1 MNMVNRLVA
10 IALPALLLAGCE
22 LGTKEQEQVGPRGTA
37 LVLISDPDT
46 KAKVGEIPAPPYEL
60 TAEMVAG
67 DKAST
72 AYENVQVL
80 GDTSVD
86 EFNYLMQAMT
96 TWVAPDGA
104 PIKDAGCTYCHNP
117 ENMAS
122 DEKYTKVV
130 ARKMLQMTRNINA
143 TWKPHFGNQENGG
156 VTCWTCHRGNPVP
169 VNNWSTAKPDPATI
183 NGNKRGGNTPAPSVA
198 YASLNYDPFTDY
210 LAGKENIRVGGKA
223 FPTAA
228 SKAAIQTTE
237 KTYGLM
243 MHMSQG
249 LGVNC
254 SYCHN
259 SNNFAK
265 WEDSRPQ
272 RVNAWYGIRMVRDI
286 NNNYITALG
295 DVWPANGKG
304 AYGNRRGPHGD
315 PLKVNCATCHQGVN
329 KPLGGYKMLKDYP
342 TLKGAAPA
350 PTIAAA
356 PAPAPAET
364 AALDPDA
371 LLAAEPAAAGAMMV
385 AGTRRGKLSGG

>member
-1 MNMVNRLVA
+1 MKAPMMAAAARFAA
-10 IALPALLLAGCE
+10 IALPAILLAGCE
-22 LGTKEQEQVGPRGTA
+22 LGSKEQEQVGYRGTA
-37 LVLISDPDT
+37 MVQINDPDS
-46 KAKVGEIPAPPYEL
+46 KAAIGDIPAAPYEL

-67 DKAST
+67 DRAST
-72 AYENVQVL
+72 AYENVPVL
-80 GDTSVD
+80 GNVSVD

-96 TWVAPDGA
+96 TWIAPDGSDV
-104 PIKDAGCTYCHNP
+104 KDAGCTYCHNP

-122 DEKYTKVV
+122 DEKYTKIV
-130 ARKMLQMTRNINA
+130 ARKMLLMTQNINA
-143 TWKPHFGNQENGG
+143 NWKPHFAGQGSAGQENAG

-169 VNNWSTAKPDPATI
+169 VNNWSTAVPEPGTI
-183 NGNKRGGNTPAPSVA
+183 TGNKRGGNTPAKSVA

-210 LAGKENIRVGGKA
+210 LAGKDNIRVGGKA
-223 FPTAA
+223 FPTAT
-228 SKAAIQTTE
+228 SNAAIQSTE

-254 SYCHN
+254 TFCHN

-295 DVWPANGKG
+295 DVWPAN
-304 AYGNRRGPHGD
+304 RRGPHGD

-329 KPLGGYKMLKDYP
+329 KPLGGAKMLKDYP
-342 TLKGAAPA
+342 ALKGAAPV
-350 PTIAAA
+350 AA
-356 PAPAPAET
+356 PAPVVAQAVPPAAVAAPAE
-364 AALDPDA
+364 AAK
-371 LLAAEPAAAGAMMV
+371 PAA
-385 AGTRRGKLSGG
+385 

>member
-1 MNMVNRLVA
+1 MNTLKKLVA

-22 LGTKEQEQVGPRGTA
+22 LGSKEQEQVGPRGTA
-37 LVLISDPDT
+37 LVLISDPDS
-46 KAKVGEIPAPPYEL
+46 KAKVGEVPAPPYEL
-60 TAEMVAG
+60 TAEMIAG

-80 GDTSVD
+80 GNVSVD

-96 TWVAPDGA
+96 TWIAPDGSN
-104 PIKDAGCTYCHNP
+104 IKDAGCTYCHNP

-130 ARKMLQMTRNINA
+130 ARKMLQMTQNINA
-143 TWKPHFGNQENGG
+143 NWKPHFAGQGAGQENAG

-169 VNNWSTAKPDPATI
+169 VNNWSTAVPDPGTI
-183 NGNKRGGNTPAPSVA
+183 TGNKRGGNSPAQTVA
-198 YASLNYDPFTDY
+198 YASLNSDPFTDY
-210 LAGKENIRVGGKA
+210 LAGKENIRVGGKE

-228 SKAAIQTTE
+228 SNAAIQSTE

-254 SYCHN
+254 TFCHN

-272 RVNAWYGIRMVRDI
+272 RVNAWYGIRMVRDV

-329 KPLGGYKMLKDYP
+329 KPLGGVKMLKDYP
-342 TLKGAAPA
+342 ALKGAAPV
-350 PTIAAA
+350 AA
-356 PAPAPAET
+356 PAAPVVAAVPAPTET
-364 AALDPDA
+364 AATTEA
-371 LLAAEPAAAGAMMV
+371 VKPAA
-385 AGTRRGKLSGG
+385 

>member
-1 MNMVNRLVA
+1 MKALNKLVA

-22 LGTKEQEQVGPRGTA
+22 LGSKEQEQVGFRGTA
-37 LVLISDPDT
+37 MVQISDPDS
-46 KAKVGEIPAPPYEL
+46 KAKVGDIPAPPYEL
-60 TAEMVAG
+60 TAEMIAG
-67 DKAST
+67 DRAST
-72 AYENVQVL
+72 AYENVPVL
-80 GDTSVD
+80 GNVSVD

-96 TWVAPDGA
+96 TWVAPDGSN
-104 PIKDAGCTYCHNP
+104 IKDAGCTYCHNP

-130 ARKMLQMTRNINA
+130 ARKMLQMTQNINA
-143 TWKPHFGNQENGG
+143 TWAPHFSKQDNAG

-169 VNNWSTAKPDPATI
+169 VNNWSTAVPDPGTI
-183 NGNKRGGNTPAPSVA
+183 TGNKRGGNTPAQTVA
-198 YASLNYDPFTDY
+198 YASLNSDPFTDY
-210 LAGKENIRVGGKA
+210 LAGKDNIRVGGKE

-254 SYCHN
+254 TFCHN

-272 RVNAWYGIRMVRDI
+272 RVTAWYGIRMVRDI

-329 KPLGGYKMLKDYP
+329 KPLGGAKMLKDYP
-342 TLKGAAPA
+342 ALKGAAPVAA
-350 PTIAAA
+350 PAPVVAAA
-356 PAPAPAET
+356 PAPADT
-364 AALDPDA
+364 AA
-371 LLAAEPAAAGAMMV
+371 AAEAVKPAA
-385 AGTRRGKLSGG
+385 

>member
-1 MNMVNRLVA
+1 MNLLNKLVA

-22 LGTKEQEQVGPRGTA
+22 LGMKEQEQVGPRGTA
-37 LVLISDPDT
+37 LVLVADPDT
-46 KAKVGEIPAPPYEL
+46 KAQVGEVPAPPYEL
-60 TAEMVAG
+60 TAEMIAG

-72 AYENVQVL
+72 AYENVPVL
-80 GDTSVD
+80 GNVSVD
-86 EFNYLMQAMT
+86 EFNYLMLAMT
-96 TWVAPDGA
+96 TWIAPDGSN
-104 PIKDAGCTYCHNP
+104 IKDAGCTYCHNP

-130 ARKMLQMTRNINA
+130 ARKMLQMTQNINA
-143 TWKPHFGNQENGG
+143 SWKPHFANNGGAAQAASYQAGADQENAG

-169 VNNWSTAKPDPATI
+169 VNNWSTAVPDPSTI
-183 NGNKRGGNTPAPSVA
+183 AGNKRGGNTPSKSVA
-198 YASLNYDPFTDY
+198 YASLAYDPFTDY
-210 LAGKENIRVGGKA
+210 LAGKETIRVGGKA
-223 FPTAA
+223 FPTAYSA
-228 SKAAIQTTE
+228 SIQRTE

-243 MHMSQG
+243 MHFSNG

-272 RVNAWYGIRMVRDI
+272 RVNAWYGIRMVRDT
-286 NNNYITALG
+286 NNNYISALG

-304 AYGNRRGPHGD
+304 IYGNRRGPHGD

-342 TLKGAAPA
+342 ALKGSGYADKPV
-350 PTIAAA
+350 IAAA
-356 PAPAPAET
+356 PAAPAMAT
-364 AALDPDA
+364 APVV
-371 LLAAEPAAAGAMMV
+371 AAAAVTAKPAA
-385 AGTRRGKLSGG
+385 

>member
-1 MNMVNRLVA
+1 MKTLNKLVA

-22 LGTKEQEQVGPRGTA
+22 LGSKEQEQVGFRGTA
-37 LVLISDPDT
+37 MVQISDPDS
-46 KAKVGEIPAPPYEL
+46 KAKVGDIPAPPYEL
-60 TAEMVAG
+60 TAEMIAG
-67 DKAST
+67 DRAST
-72 AYENVQVL
+72 AYENVPVL
-80 GDTSVD
+80 GNVSVD

-96 TWVAPDGA
+96 TWIAPDGSNV
-104 PIKDAGCTYCHNP
+104 KDAGCTYCHNP

-130 ARKMLQMTRNINA
+130 ARKMLLMTQNINA
-143 TWKPHFGNQENGG
+143 NWKPHFAGQGAKQENAG

-169 VNNWSTAKPDPATI
+169 VNNWSSAVPDPSTI
-183 NGNKRGGNTPAPSVA
+183 TGNKRGGNTPAQTVA
-198 YASLNYDPFTDY
+198 YASLNSDPFTDY
-210 LAGKENIRVGGKA
+210 LAGKETIRVGGKE

-228 SKAAIQTTE
+228 SKAAIQSTE

-254 SYCHN
+254 TFCHN

-272 RVNAWYGIRMVRDI
+272 RVNAWYGIRMVRDT
-286 NNNYITALG
+286 NNNYISALG

-342 TLKGAAPA
+342 ALKGAAPV
-350 PTIAAA
+350 AA
-356 PAPAPAET
+356 PAPVVAATPAPAET
-364 AALDPDA
+364 AA
-371 LLAAEPAAAGAMMV
+371 AAEAVKPAA
-385 AGTRRGKLSGG
+385 

>member
-1 MNMVNRLVA
+1 MNALRMNLGHKLIA

-22 LGTKEQEQVGPRGTA
+22 LGKKEQEQVGPRGTA
-37 LVLISDPDT
+37 LVLISDPDS

-60 TAEMVAG
+60 TAEMIG
-67 DKAST
+67 GEKAST
-72 AYENVQVL
+72 AYENVPVL
-80 GDTSVD
+80 GNVSVD

-96 TWVAPDGA
+96 TWIAPDGSN
-104 PIKDAGCTYCHNP
+104 IKDAGCTYCHNP

-130 ARKMLQMTRNINA
+130 ARKMLLMTQNINA
-143 TWKPHFGNQENGG
+143 NWKPHFASNYGDTAGQENAG

-169 VNNWSTAKPDPATI
+169 VNNWSTAVPDPSTI
-183 NGNKRGGNTPAPSVA
+183 TGNKRGGNTPSKTVA
-198 YASLNYDPFTDY
+198 YASLAYDPFTDY

-223 FPTAA
+223 LPTAA
-228 SKAAIQTTE
+228 SNASIQQTE

-254 SYCHN
+254 SFCHN

-272 RVNAWYGIRMVRDI
+272 RVNAWYGIRMVRDV

-329 KPLGGYKMLKDYP
+329 KPLGGAKMLKDYP
-342 TLKGAAPA
+342 ALKGTAPVAAPA
-350 PTIAAA
+350 PVVAEATPAEAA
-356 PAPAPAET
+356 PAAPA
-364 AALDPDA
+364 AK
-371 LLAAEPAAAGAMMV
+371 PAA
-385 AGTRRGKLSGG
+385 

>member
-1 MNMVNRLVA
+1 MKALMKVAA
-10 IALPALLLAGCE
+10 IALPAILLAGCE
-22 LGTKEQEQVGPRGTA
+22 LGTKEQEQVGYRGTA
-37 LVLISDPDT
+37 MVQIADPDT
-46 KAKVGEIPAPPYEL
+46 KAKVGDIPAPPYEL
-60 TAEMVAG
+60 TAEMLAG
-67 DKAST
+67 DRAKT

-80 GDTSVD
+80 GDVSVD

-96 TWVAPDGA
+96 TWIAPDGSN
-104 PIKDAGCTYCHNP
+104 IKDAGCTYCHNP

-130 ARKMLQMTRNINA
+130 ARKMLQMTQNINA
-143 TWKPHFGNQENGG
+143 NWKPHFGNQENGG

-169 VNNWSTAKPDPATI
+169 VNNWSTAVPDPGNIT
-183 NGNKRGGNTPAPSVA
+183 GNKRGGNTPAPSVA

-228 SKAAIQTTE
+228 SNAAIQTTE

-254 SYCHN
+254 TYCHN

-272 RVNAWYGIRMVRDI
+272 RVNAWYGIRMVRDV

-304 AYGNRRGPHGD
+304 IYGNRRGPHGD

-342 TLKGAAPA
+342 ALKGAAPV
-350 PTIAAA
+350 AA
-356 PAPAPAET
+356 PAPVVADTPAPAET
-364 AALDPDA
+364 AAA
-371 LLAAEPAAAGAMMV
+371 TVATKPAA
-385 AGTRRGKLSGG
+385 

>member
-1 MNMVNRLVA
+1 MKALMKVAA

-22 LGTKEQEQVGPRGTA
+22 LGSKEQEQVGFRGTGMVQIA
-37 LVLISDPDT
+37 DPDT
-46 KAKVGEIPAPPYEL
+46 KAKVGDIPAPPYEL
-60 TAEMVAG
+60 TADMLVGQKSKE
-67 DKAST
+67 

-80 GDTSVD
+80 GDVSVD

-96 TWVAPDGA
+96 TWIAPDGSN
-104 PIKDAGCTYCHNP
+104 IKDAGCTYCHNP

-143 TWKPHFGNQENGG
+143 NWKPHFGNQDNAG

-169 VNNWSTAKPDPATI
+169 VYNWSTAVPDPARLT
-183 NGNKRGGNTPAPSVA
+183 GNKRGGNTPAPSVA

-228 SKAAIQTTE
+228 SNAAIQTTE

-254 SYCHN
+254 TFCHN

-265 WEDSRPQ
+265 WDDSRPQ

-295 DVWPANGKG
+295 DVWPANGAG
-304 AYGNRRGPHGD
+304 PYGNRRGPHGD

-329 KPLGGYKMLKDYP
+329 KPLGGAKMLKDYP
-342 TLKGAAPA
+342 ALKGAAPV
-350 PTIAAA
+350 AA
-356 PAPAPAET
+356 PAPVVAATPAPAET
-364 AALDPDA
+364 AAA
-371 LLAAEPAAAGAMMV
+371 TQSAKPAA
-385 AGTRRGKLSGG
+385 

>member
-1 MNMVNRLVA
+1 MNRLNKLVA

-22 LGTKEQEQVGPRGTA
+22 LGKKEQEQVGYRGTA
-37 LVLISDPDT
+37 MVQIHDPDS
-46 KAKVGEIPAPPYEL
+46 KAKVGEVPAPPYEL
-60 TAEMVAG
+60 TAEMIG
-67 DKAST
+67 GQKAST

-80 GDTSVD
+80 GNVSVD

-96 TWVAPDGA
+96 TWIAPDGSN
-104 PIKDAGCTYCHNP
+104 IKDAGCTYCHNP

-143 TWKPHFGNQENGG
+143 NWRPHFASNYGEVADQANAG

-169 VNNWSTAKPDPATI
+169 VNNWSTAAPDPKTI
-183 NGNKRGGNTPAPSVA
+183 TGNKRGGNTPSQTVA
-198 YASLNYDPFTDY
+198 WASLNYDPFTDY
-210 LAGKENIRVGGKA
+210 LAGKESIRVGGKA

-228 SKAAIQTTE
+228 SHAAIQQTE

-254 SYCHN
+254 TFCHN

-272 RVNAWYGIRMVRDI
+272 RVNAWYGIRMVRDV
-286 NNNYITALG
+286 NNNYISALG
-295 DVWPANGKG
+295 DVWPQNGKG
-304 AYGNRRGPHGD
+304 LYGNRRGPHGD

-342 TLKGAAPA
+342 ALKGEAP
-350 PTIAAA
+350 AAA
-356 PAPAPAET
+356 PAPVVADAAAPA
-364 AALDPDA
+364 A
-371 LLAAEPAAAGAMMV
+371 PAAAAP
-385 AGTRRGKLSGG
+385 AAPAAKP

>member
-1 MNMVNRLVA
+1 MKTLNKLVA

-22 LGTKEQEQVGPRGTA
+22 LGSKEQEQVGPRGTA
-37 LVLISDPDT
+37 LVLISDPDS
-46 KAKVGEIPAPPYEL
+46 KAKVGEVPAPPYEL
-60 TAEMVAG
+60 TAEMIAG

-80 GDTSVD
+80 GNVSVD

-96 TWVAPDGA
+96 TWIAPDGSN
-104 PIKDAGCTYCHNP
+104 IKDAGCTYCHNP

-130 ARKMLQMTRNINA
+130 ARKMLQMTQNINA
-143 TWKPHFGNQENGG
+143 NWKPHFAGQGVGQEHAG

-169 VNNWSTAKPDPATI
+169 VNNWSTAVPDPGTI
-183 NGNKRGGNTPAPSVA
+183 TGNKRGGNTPAQTVA
-198 YASLNYDPFTDY
+198 YASLNSDPFTDY
-210 LAGKENIRVGGKA
+210 LAGKDNIRVGGKE

-228 SKAAIQTTE
+228 SKAAIQSTE

-254 SYCHN
+254 TFCHN

-272 RVNAWYGIRMVRDI
+272 RVNAWYGIRMVRDT

-342 TLKGAAPA
+342 ALKGAAPV
-350 PTIAAA
+350 AA
-356 PAPAPAET
+356 PAPVVAAAPAPAET
-364 AALDPDA
+364 AA
-371 LLAAEPAAAGAMMV
+371 AAEAVKPAA
-385 AGTRRGKLSGG
+385 

>member
-1 MNMVNRLVA
+1 MSALNKLVA

-22 LGTKEQEQVGPRGTA
+22 LGTKEQEQVGFRGTA
-37 LVLISDPDT
+37 MVQINDPDS
-46 KAKVGEIPAPPYEL
+46 KAPVGEIPAPPYEL
-60 TAEMVAG
+60 TAEMLAG
-67 DKAST
+67 QKSKE

-80 GDTSVD
+80 GDVSVD

-96 TWVAPDGA
+96 TWIAPDGSDI
-104 PIKDAGCTYCHNP
+104 PNAGCAYCHNI

-130 ARKMLQMTRNINA
+130 ARKMLQMTRTINA
-143 TWKPHFGNQENGG
+143 NWTPHFGNQENAG

-169 VNNWSTAKPDPATI
+169 KNVWSTAVPDPKQIT
-183 NGNKRGGNTPAPSVA
+183 GKKYGGNTPAPSVA

-210 LAGKENIRVGGKA
+210 LAGKDNIRVGGKA
-223 FPTAA
+223 FPTKA
-228 SKAAIQTTE
+228 SNAAIQSTE

-254 SYCHN
+254 TFCHN

-272 RVNAWYGIRMVRDI
+272 RVNAWYGIRMVRDV
-286 NNNYITALG
+286 NNNYISALG
-295 DVWPANGKG
+295 DVWPA
-304 AYGNRRGPHGD
+304 NRRGPHGD

-329 KPLGGYKMLKDYP
+329 KPLGGAKMLKDYP
-342 TLKGAAPA
+342 ALKGAAPV
-350 PTIAAA
+350 AA
-356 PAPAPAET
+356 PAPVVAEAPAPAET
-364 AALDPDA
+364 AAVEPTK
-371 LLAAEPAAAGAMMV
+371 PAA
-385 AGTRRGKLSGG
+385 

>member
-1 MNMVNRLVA
+1 MNRLNKLVA

-22 LGTKEQEQVGPRGTA
+22 LGKKEQEQVGYRGTA
-37 LVLISDPDT
+37 MVQISDPDS
-46 KAKVGEIPAPPYEL
+46 KAKLGEIPAPPYEL
-60 TAEMVAG
+60 TAEMIAG
-67 DKAST
+67 QKAST
-72 AYENVQVL
+72 AYENVQIL

-96 TWVAPDGA
+96 TWIAPDGST
-104 PIKDAGCTYCHNP
+104 IKDAGCTYCHNP

-143 TWKPHFGNQENGG
+143 NWRPHFASNYGDVADQANAG

-169 VNNWSTAKPDPATI
+169 VNNWSTAVPDPKTI
-183 NGNKRGGNTPAPSVA
+183 TGNKRGGNTPSQTVA
-198 YASLNYDPFTDY
+198 WASLNYDPFTDY
-210 LAGKENIRVGGKA
+210 LAGKESIRVGGKA
-223 FPTAA
+223 FPTAG

-254 SYCHN
+254 TFCHN
-259 SNNFAK
+259 ANNFAK
-265 WEDSRPQ
+265 WADSRPQ
-272 RVNAWYGIRMVRDI
+272 RVNAWYGIRMVRDV
-286 NNNYITALG
+286 NNNYISALG
-295 DVWPANGKG
+295 DVWPQNGKG
-304 AYGNRRGPHGD
+304 LYGNRRGPHGD

-342 TLKGAAPA
+342 ALKGQAP
-350 PTIAAA
+350 AAA
-356 PAPAPAET
+356 PAPVVADAAPPPA
-364 AALDPDA
+364 
-371 LLAAEPAAAGAMMV
+371 PAAAAP
-385 AGTRRGKLSGG
+385 AAPAAKPAA

>member
-1 MNMVNRLVA
+1 MNTLNRLVA

-22 LGTKEQEQVGPRGTA
+22 LGKKEAEQVGFRGTA
-37 LVLISDPDT
+37 MVQIADPDS
-46 KAKVGEIPAPPYEL
+46 KAKVGDIPAPPYEL

-72 AYENVQVL
+72 AYENVPVL
-80 GDTSVD
+80 GNVSVD

-96 TWVAPDGA
+96 TWVAPDGSN
-104 PIKDAGCTYCHNP
+104 IKDAGCTYCHNP

-130 ARKMLQMTRNINA
+130 ARKMLQMTQNINA
-143 TWKPHFGNQENGG
+143 NWKPHFASNGASQENAG

-169 VNNWSTAKPDPATI
+169 VNNWSTALPEPGKIT
-183 NGNKRGGNTPAPSVA
+183 GKKYGGNTPAASVA
-198 YASLNYDPFTDY
+198 YASLNFDPFTGY
-210 LAGKENIRVGGKA
+210 LAGKDNIRVGGKE

-228 SKAAIQTTE
+228 SKAAIQSTE

-254 SYCHN
+254 TFCHN

-295 DVWPANGKG
+295 DVWPAN
-304 AYGNRRGPHGD
+304 RRGPHGD

-329 KPLGGYKMLKDYP
+329 KPLGGAKMLKDYP
-342 TLKGAAPA
+342 ALKGAAPVAA
-350 PTIAAA
+350 PAPVVAAA
-356 PAPAPAET
+356 PAPADT
-364 AALDPDA
+364 AA
-371 LLAAEPAAAGAMMV
+371 AAEAVKPAA
-385 AGTRRGKLSGG
+385 

>member
-1 MNMVNRLVA
+1 MNARPMS
-10 IALPALLLAGCE
+10 ALTKFALLAVPAVLLAGCE
-22 LGTKEQEQVGPRGTA
+22 LGVKEQEQVGYRGTA
-37 LVLISDPDT
+37 MVQIADPDT
-46 KAKVGEIPAPPYEL
+46 KAKVGTVPPPPYEL
-60 TAEMVAG
+60 TAEMIG
-67 DKAST
+67 GQKSKE

-80 GDTSVD
+80 GDVSVD

-96 TWVAPDGA
+96 TWIAPDGSN
-104 PIKDAGCTYCHNP
+104 IKDAGCTYCHNP

-130 ARKMLQMTRNINA
+130 ARKMLLMTRNINA
-143 TWKPHFGNQENGG
+143 SWKPHFASNGAPQENAG

-169 VNNWSTAKPDPATI
+169 VNNWSTAVPDPGKIT
-183 NGNKRGGNTPAPSVA
+183 GNKRGGNTPAPSVA

-223 FPTAA
+223 FPTAG
-228 SKAAIQTTE
+228 SNAAIQTTE

-254 SYCHN
+254 TFCHN

-295 DVWPANGKG
+295 DVWPAN
-304 AYGNRRGPHGD
+304 RRGPHGD

-329 KPLGGYKMLKDYP
+329 KPLGGAKMLKDYP
-342 TLKGAAPA
+342 ALKGAVPVAPA
-350 PTIAAA
+350 AVAA
-356 PAPAPAET
+356 APAPAET
-364 AALDPDA
+364 AAA
-371 LLAAEPAAAGAMMV
+371 VEAGKPAA
-385 AGTRRGKLSGG
+385 

>member
-1 MNMVNRLVA
+1 MNALNKLVA

-22 LGTKEQEQVGPRGTA
+22 LGKKEAEQVGFRGTGMVQIA
-37 LVLISDPDT
+37 DPDS
-46 KAKVGEIPAPPYEL
+46 KAKVGDIPAPPYEL
-60 TAEMVAG
+60 TAEMIAG

-80 GDTSVD
+80 GNVSVD

-96 TWVAPDGA
+96 TWIAPDGSN
-104 PIKDAGCTYCHNP
+104 IKDAGCTYCHNP

-130 ARKMLQMTRNINA
+130 ARKMLQMTQNINA
-143 TWKPHFGNQENGG
+143 NWKPHFGNQENAG

-169 VNNWSTAKPDPATI
+169 VNNWSTAMPEPTKIT
-183 NGNKRGGNTPAPSVA
+183 GKKYGGNTPAQSVA
-198 YASLNYDPFTDY
+198 YASLNFDPFTDY
-210 LAGKENIRVGGKA
+210 LAGKENIRVGGKE
-223 FPTAA
+223 FPTAT
-228 SKAAIQTTE
+228 SNAAIQTTE

-254 SYCHN
+254 TFCHN
-259 SNNFAK
+259 GNNFAK

-272 RVNAWYGIRMVRDI
+272 RVNAWYGIRMVRDV

-295 DVWPANGKG
+295 DVWPA
-304 AYGNRRGPHGD
+304 NRRGPHGD

-329 KPLGGYKMLKDYP
+329 KPLGGAKMLKDYP
-342 TLKGAAPA
+342 ALKGAAPVGPA
-350 PTIAAA
+350 AVAAA
-356 PAPAPAET
+356 PAPAAAPAET
-364 AALDPDA
+364 VAAA
-371 LLAAEPAAAGAMMV
+371 PAAV
-385 AGTRRGKLSGG
+385 AAKPAA

>member
-1 MNMVNRLVA
+1 MNRLNKLIA
-10 IALPALLLAGCE
+10 IALPAVLLAGCE
-22 LGTKEQEQVGPRGTA
+22 LGRKEQEQVGYRGTA
-37 LVLISDPDT
+37 MVQISDPDS

-67 DKAST
+67 DKAGT

-96 TWVAPDGA
+96 TWIAPDGSN
-104 PIKDAGCTYCHNP
+104 IKDAGCTYCHNP

-130 ARKMLQMTRNINA
+130 ARKMLLMTRNINA
-143 TWKPHFGNQENGG
+143 NWKPHFAANGQPQDNAG

-169 VNNWSTAKPDPATI
+169 VNNWSTAVPDPDKIT
-183 NGNKRGGNTPAPSVA
+183 GKKYGGNTPAPSVA
-198 YASLNYDPFTDY
+198 YASLNYDPFTGY
-210 LAGKENIRVGGKA
+210 LAGKDNIRVGGKA

-228 SKAAIQTTE
+228 SNAAIQTTE

-254 SYCHN
+254 TFCHN

-265 WEDSRPQ
+265 WDDSRPQ

-295 DVWPANGKG
+295 DVWPAN
-304 AYGNRRGPHGD
+304 RRGPHGD
-315 PLKVNCATCHQGVN
+315 PYKVNCATCHQGVN
-329 KPLGGYKMLKDYP
+329 KPLGGAKMLKDYP

-350 PTIAAA
+350 PAVAAA
-356 PAPAPAET
+356 PATPPMET
-364 AALDPDA
+364 AAVDKTQELVFDP
-371 LLAAEPAAAGAMMV
+371 PA
-385 AGTRRGKLSGG
+385 AGTRNRTGGSGGD

>member
-1 MNMVNRLVA
+1 MKPLNKLVA

-22 LGTKEQEQVGPRGTA
+22 IGSKEQEQVGYRGTGMIQIA
-37 LVLISDPDT
+37 DPDS
-46 KAKVGEIPAPPYEL
+46 KAKVGDVPAPPYEL
-60 TAEMVAG
+60 TAEMIG
-67 DKAST
+67 GQKSKE

-80 GDTSVD
+80 GDVSVD
-86 EFNYLMQAMT
+86 QFNYLMQAMT
-96 TWVAPDGA
+96 TWIAPDGSNV
-104 PIKDAGCTYCHNP
+104 PDAGCTYCHNP

-122 DEKYTKVV
+122 DEKYTKIV
-130 ARKMLQMTRNINA
+130 ARKMLLMTQNINA
-143 TWKPHFGNQENGG
+143 TWAPHFSQQDNAG

-183 NGNKRGGNTPAPSVA
+183 KGNKRGGNTPSATVA

-223 FPTAA
+223 FPTTA
-228 SKAAIQTTE
+228 SNAAIQTTE

-254 SYCHN
+254 TFCHN

-272 RVNAWYGIRMVRDI
+272 RVTAWYGIRMVRDI

-295 DVWPANGKG
+295 DVWPVNGKG
-304 AYGNRRGPHGD
+304 PYGNRRGPHGD
-315 PLKVNCATCHQGVN
+315 PLKVNCATCHQGIN

-342 TLKGAAPA
+342 ALKGAAPLV
-350 PTIAAA
+350 A
-356 PAPAPAET
+356 PAPVVAVAPQAAET
-364 AALDPDA
+364 AAVA
-371 LLAAEPAAAGAMMV
+371 SGTAGAVKPAA
-385 AGTRRGKLSGG
+385 

>member
-1 MNMVNRLVA
+1 MNALNKLVA

-22 LGTKEQEQVGPRGTA
+22 LGKKEAEQVGFRGTA
-37 LVLISDPDT
+37 MVQIADPDS

-60 TAEMVAG
+60 TAEMIAG

-80 GDTSVD
+80 GNVSVD

-96 TWVAPDGA
+96 TWIAPDGSN
-104 PIKDAGCTYCHNP
+104 IKDAGCTYCHNP

-130 ARKMLQMTRNINA
+130 ARKMLQMTQNINA
-143 TWKPHFGNQENGG
+143 NWKPHFGNQENAG

-169 VNNWSTAKPDPATI
+169 VNNWSTAVPEPGKIT
-183 NGNKRGGNTPAPSVA
+183 GKKYGGNTPAQSVA
-198 YASLNYDPFTDY
+198 YASLNFDPFTDY
-210 LAGKENIRVGGKA
+210 LAGKENIRVGGKE
-223 FPTAA
+223 FPTAT

-254 SYCHN
+254 TFCHN

-272 RVNAWYGIRMVRDI
+272 RVNAWYGIRMVRDV

-295 DVWPANGKG
+295 DVWPA
-304 AYGNRRGPHGD
+304 NRRGPHGD

-329 KPLGGYKMLKDYP
+329 KPLGGAKMLKDYP
-342 TLKGAAPA
+342 ALKGAAPA
-350 PTIAAA
+350 AAPAPVVAEAAPVAPAAPVAAA
-356 PAPAPAET
+356 PAAK
-364 AALDPDA
+364 
-371 LLAAEPAAAGAMMV
+371 PAA
-385 AGTRRGKLSGG
+385 

>member
-1 MNMVNRLVA
+1 MNALNKLVA

-22 LGTKEQEQVGPRGTA
+22 LGSKDTEQLGYRGTG
-37 LVLISDPDT
+37 LVQITDVSN
-46 KAKVGEIPAPPYEL
+46 KAKLADVPAPPYEL
-60 TAEMVAG
+60 TAEMLTGQKSREV
-67 DKAST
+67 
-72 AYENVQVL
+72 YENVQVL

-96 TWVAPDGA
+96 TWIAPDGSD
-104 PIKDAGCTYCHNP
+104 IKDAGCTYCHNP

-130 ARKMLQMTRNINA
+130 SRKMLQMTRKVNA
-143 TWKPHFGNQENGG
+143 EWVPHFAGQQNAG
-156 VTCWTCHRGNPVP
+156 VTCWTCHRGQPVP
-169 VNNWSTAKPDPATI
+169 AYNWSTAVPDPGTI
-183 NGNKRGGNTPAPSVA
+183 SGNKRGGNTPAKTVA
-198 YASLNYDPFTDY
+198 YASLAYDPFTDY
-210 LAGKENIRVGGKA
+210 LAGKESIRVGGKA
-223 FPTAA
+223 LPTAA
-228 SKAAIQTTE
+228 SNASIQQTE

-272 RVNAWYGIRMVRDI
+272 RVTAWYGIRMVRDI
-286 NNNYITALG
+286 NNNYITSLG
-295 DVWPANGKG
+295 DVWPVNGKG
-304 AYGNRRGPHGD
+304 PYGNRRGPHGD

-342 TLKGAAPA
+342 ALKGDASSNAPVVATAAPA
-350 PTIAAA
+350 NA
-356 PAPAPAET
+356 PAAVPAET
-364 AALDPDA
+364 AA
-371 LLAAEPAAAGAMMV
+371 AANLQKPAA
-385 AGTRRGKLSGG
+385 

>member
-1 MNMVNRLVA
+1 MNAFRMNLGNRLVA

-22 LGTKEQEQVGPRGTA
+22 LGKKEQEQVGPRGTA
-37 LVLISDPDT
+37 MVQIADPDS

-60 TAEMVAG
+60 TAEMIAG

-80 GDTSVD
+80 GNVSVD

-96 TWVAPDGA
+96 TWIAPDGSN
-104 PIKDAGCTYCHNP
+104 IKDAGCTYCHNP

-130 ARKMLQMTRNINA
+130 ARKMLLMTQNINA
-143 TWKPHFGNQENGG
+143 NWKPHFAGQASAGQENAG

-169 VNNWSTAKPDPATI
+169 VNNWSTAVPDPSTI
-183 NGNKRGGNTPAPSVA
+183 TGNKRGGNSPAKLVA
-198 YASLNYDPFTDY
+198 YASLNSDPFTDY
-210 LAGKENIRVGGKA
+210 LAGKERIRVGGKA

-228 SKAAIQTTE
+228 STAAIQTTE

-254 SYCHN
+254 TFCHN

-272 RVNAWYGIRMVRDI
+272 RVNAWYGIRMVRDV
-286 NNNYITALG
+286 NNNYITELG

-304 AYGNRRGPHGD
+304 IYGNRRGPHGD

-342 TLKGAAPA
+342 ALKGGAP
-350 PTIAAA
+350 AAA
-356 PAPAPAET
+356 PAPVVAEAAPV
-364 AALDPDA
+364 
-371 LLAAEPAAAGAMMV
+371 PAAAAPV
-385 AGTRRGKLSGG
+385 PAAKPAA